1 MKKVLCLLTFAVTVL
16 ALCLTLS
23 ACSCDETATTT
34 TPADTTLAPV
44 VTTPVVTTKK
54 SPGCTEPP
62 ESKPVVTTPVTTT
75 PATTTPVT
83 TSDNTPVELEP
94 TSISYSMSLGG
105 YVYTQ
110 FDEAG
115 RTSVRYVYDRET
127 MQKTGREYRY
137 TYGADGKLTSFCIDI
152 SDESMEYT
160 VTYLDDGKTA
170 IATYVKNTS
179 DAYRITF
186 DENGKILSEETL
198 SKEDVVFAYEYNA
211 DGYIVMET
219 MYFRGT
225 AIEYETVYDE
235 DMALIVCELPNAAT
249 ELTVIYNE
257 AGYPISLEGTQLNT
271 EYWHAYTYNKKMLC
285 SSANF
290 IDGNYEFYYIFT
302 YDEKDR
308 LKMMIEESDEGLH
321 EEQYAYDDN
330 DLLIRLQVSDCAHS
344 GELNYFYVTIHE
356 YDDKGRVVKTV
367 SYEDGDE
374 TEYSQ
379 KWTYTFVY
387 NEADLVIEETATF
400 TTSGGGFIAD
410 FKDYYE
416 YDEAGREIKFTM
428 IEFDEK
434 GKMIN
439 KTVTEYEYDEDGE
452 LVKETVSRYD
462 DKGNLTNQDVTD
474 YTE

>member
-1 MKKVLCLLTFAVTVL
+1 MKRILWMMLIGVLFV
-16 ALCLTLS
+16 ALV
-23 ACSCDETATTT
+23 SCGGDETATTT
-34 TPADTTLAPV
+34 ASADTTLALV
-44 VTTPVVTTKK
+44 VTTPVVTTEKTQ
-54 SPGCTEPP
+54 SSTEPS
-62 ESKPVVTTPVTTT
+62 ESKPVVTTPVTT
-75 PATTTPVT
+75 PATTAPVT

-115 RTSVRYVYDRET
+115 RTCVRYIYDREM
-127 MQKTGREYRY
+127 MQKTDREYRY
-137 TYGADGKLTSFCIDI
+137 TYDADGKLTSFCIDI

-170 IATYVKNTS
+170 LASHVKDTS
-179 DAYRITF
+179 NAYRITF

-198 SKEDVVFAYEYNA
+198 SGEEVVFAYAYNA
-211 DGYIVMET
+211 EGYIVKET
-219 MYFRGT
+219 MYFRGM
-225 AIEYETVYDE
+225 AIEYETVYEE
-235 DMALIVCELPNAAT
+235 DMALVICELPNAAT
-249 ELTVIYNE
+249 ELCIIYNE

-271 EYWHAYTYNKKMLC
+271 EYWQVYTYNKKMLC

-290 IDGNYEFYYIFT
+290 IDGNYEFFYTFT

-308 LKMMIEESDEGLH
+308 LKTMIEESDEGLH
-321 EEQYAYDDN
+321 EEQYTYDDN

-387 NEADLVIEETATF
+387 NEADLVTEETATF
-400 TTSGGGFIAD
+400 TTWTGGFIAD

-434 GKMIN
+434 GNMMN
-439 KTVTEYEYDEDGE
+439 KTATESEYNETGT

-462 DKGNLTNQDVTD
+462 ANGNLVSQDVTD